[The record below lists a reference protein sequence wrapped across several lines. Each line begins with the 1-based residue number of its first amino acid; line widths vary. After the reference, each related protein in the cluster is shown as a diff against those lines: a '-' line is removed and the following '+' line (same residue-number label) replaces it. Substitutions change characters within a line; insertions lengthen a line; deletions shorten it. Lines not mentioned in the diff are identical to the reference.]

1 MTYRGLTPWFP
12 SPDASSTAGMAQ
24 MLMLQTESLHITVAI
39 VRKINA
45 VLACTSWYSM
55 EIEVALHK
63 QLGSPLVETV
73 ICEKRFWCLVR

>member
-24 MLMLQTESLHITVAI
+24 LQTESLHITVAI

-45 VLACTSWYSM
+45 VLACISWYSM
-55 EIEVALHK
+55 EIEVALHE
-63 QLGSPLVETV
+63 QLGSPLVETA